1 MEKTMWKALWAAAFG
16 DDGWIDSFF
25 RTAYRPENTLTIFRE
40 GQLAAGLAWMQT
52 SCQGRKLAYLYAV
65 ATAPEYRHQGLCRE
79 LMAKTQEVLTSR
91 GYDGSVLV
99 PADDGL
105 RRMYAGM
112 GYRNFG
118 GVENLTL
125 PAGAPVSLRKVPP
138 EKYAALRRKY
148 LPVGG
153 IVQEDGAIEYLAES
167 AKLYAGNG
175 FLLTAT
181 EDEPMELLGDAS
193 QAAGIVG
200 ALGKDRGTFRL
211 PGTSPFAMFRPI
223 CDDSWT
229 PAYFGLAFE

>member
-25 RTAYRPENTLTIFRE
+25 RTAYRPENTLAIFRE

-79 LMAKTQEVLTSR
+79 LMAKIQEVLTSR

-105 RRMYAGM
+105 RQMYAGM

-125 PAGAPVSLRKVPP
+125 PAGTPVPLWEVTPQ
-138 EKYAALRRKY
+138 EYAALRRNY

-181 EDEPMELLGDAS
+181 PDEPMELLGDAS
-193 QAAGIVG
+193 QTAGIVG
-200 ALGKDRGTFRL
+200 ALGKAEGTFRL
-211 PGTSPFAMFRPI
+211 PGPSPFAMFRPI
-223 CDDSWT
+223 CNDSWT

>member
-1 MEKTMWKALWAAAFG
+1 MEKTMWKALWSAAFG

-25 RTAYRPENTLTIFRE
+25 RTAYRPENTLAIFRE

-52 SCQGRKLAYLYAV
+52 SCQERKLAYLYAV

-105 RRMYAGM
+105 RRMYAAM

-125 PAGAPVSLRKVPP
+125 PAGTPVPLWEVTPQ
-138 EKYAALRRKY
+138 EYAALRRKY

-181 EDEPMELLGDAS
+181 QDEPMELLGDAS
-193 QAAGIVG
+193 QAAGILG
-200 ALGKDRGTFRL
+200 ALGKGLGTFRL
-211 PGTSPFAMFRPI
+211 PGAAPFAMFRPTRAGT
-223 CDDSWT
+223 WT
-229 PAYFGLAFE
+229 PGYFGLAFE

>member
-1 MEKTMWKALWAAAFG
+1 MEKTMWKALWSAAFG
-16 DDGWIDSFF
+16 DNGWIDSFF
-25 RTAYRPENTLTIFRE
+25 RTAYRPENTLAIFRE
-40 GQLAAGLAWMQT
+40 GQLAAGLAWMDVT
-52 SCQGRKLAYLYAV
+52 CEGRRLAYLYAV

-125 PAGAPVSLRKVPP
+125 PAGAPVPLWEVTPQ
-138 EKYAALRRKY
+138 EYAALRRNY

-153 IVQEDGAIEYLAES
+153 IVQEDGAIEYLAQS
-167 AKLYAGNG
+167 ARLCAGDG
-175 FLLTAT
+175 FLLAAA
-181 EDEPMELLGDAS
+181 EDEPMELLGDTS
-193 QAAGIVG
+193 QAAGILG
-200 ALGKDRGTFRL
+200 ALGKGLGTFRL
-211 PGTSPFAMFRPI
+211 PGAAPFAMFRPI
-223 CDDSWT
+223 CIDSWT

>member
-25 RTAYRPENTLTIFRE
+25 RTAFREENTLAIFRE

-91 GYDGSVLV
+91 GYAGSVLV
-99 PADDGL
+99 PAGDGL
-105 RRMYAGM
+105 RQMYAAM
-112 GYRNFG
+112 GYRDFG
-118 GVENLTL
+118 GVQNLTFT
-125 PAGAPVSLRKVPP
+125 AGAPVSLREVTPR
-138 EKYAALRRKY
+138 EYAALRRNY
-148 LPVGG
+148 LPQGG

-175 FLLTAT
+175 LLLTAT
-181 EDEPMELLGDAS
+181 QDEPMELLGDVS

-200 ALGKDRGTFRL
+200 ALGKAEGTFRL
-211 PGTSPFAMFRPI
+211 PGTAPFAMFRPV
-223 CDDSWT
+223 CNASWT

>member
-1 MEKTMWKALWAAAFG
+1 MEKTMWKALWSAAFG

-25 RTAYRPENTLTIFRE
+25 RTAFQAENTLAIFRD

-65 ATAPEYRHQGLCRE
+65 ATEPEYRHQGLCRE
-79 LMAKTQEVLTSR
+79 LMANAQEALAAR
-91 GYDGSVLV
+91 GYAGSVLV
-99 PADDGL
+99 PADHGL
-105 RRMYAGM
+105 RQMYAAM

-125 PAGAPVSLRKVPP
+125 PAGVPVPLREVTPQ
-138 EKYAALRRKY
+138 EYAALRRNY
-148 LPVGG
+148 LPQGG

-175 FLLTAT
+175 FLLAAT

-193 QAAGIVG
+193 QAAGILG
-200 ALGKDRGTFRL
+200 ALKKDRGTFRL
-211 PGTSPFAMFRPI
+211 PGPSPFAMFRPT

-229 PAYFGLAFE
+229 PAYFGLDFA